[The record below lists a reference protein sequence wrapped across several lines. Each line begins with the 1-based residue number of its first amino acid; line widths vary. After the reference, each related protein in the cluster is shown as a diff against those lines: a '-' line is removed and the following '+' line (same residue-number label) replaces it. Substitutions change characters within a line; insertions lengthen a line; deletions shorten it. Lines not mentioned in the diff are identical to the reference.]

1 MLQVRTALALLALL
15 VLAACGGSPTTVA
28 WRNIVL
34 PVPEGWVVVEVDDAR
49 VRLASASA
57 EDGVPADGL
66 VVLTISF
73 DPRTLP
79 DDVRAAA
86 GARGATIESDAPI
99 VVGDEV
105 PATRFVLLE
114 PSDGP
119 PTREVI
125 VLVPS
130 RGLVAVGA
138 VVPGVAVPD
147 PAARL
152 LDDLDALLS
161 VLEDATYGPPALG

>member
-1 MLQVRTALALLALL
+1 MLHARTSLAVL
-15 VLAACGGSPTTVA
+15 VLVLVAACGGSPSSLA

-34 PVPEGWVVVEVDDAR
+34 PVPDGWVVVEESDER

-57 EDGVPADGL
+57 EDGVPVDGL
-66 VVLTISF
+66 VVLSLTF
-73 DPRTLP
+73 EPRTLP

-86 GARGATIESDAPI
+86 IARGATIESDGPI

-105 PATRFVLLE
+105 PATRIVVLE
-114 PSDGP
+114 PTAGA
-119 PTREVI
+119 PTREMI

-130 RGLVAVGA
+130 RGLVAVGG
-138 VVPGVAVPD
+138 VVAGASVAD

-152 LDDLDALLS
+152 LDDLDVLLS
-161 VLEDATYGPPALG
+161 VLEDASYGPPVLG

>member
-1 MLQVRTALALLALL
+1 MPSVRTALAGLALVAL
-15 VLAACGGSPTTVA
+15 TACGGTPTTLA

-57 EDGVPADGL
+57 EDGVPDDGL
-66 VVLTISF
+66 VVLSISF

-79 DDVRAAA
+79 DDVRSGAA
-86 GARGATIESDAPI
+86 ARGATIESDAPI

-105 PATRFVLLE
+105 PATRFVVFE
-114 PSDGP
+114 PSAVA

-130 RGLVAVGA
+130 RGLVAVGS
-138 VVPGVAVPD
+138 VVPGATVSD
-147 PAARL
+147 PADRL
-152 LDDLDALLS
+152 LEDLDVLLS
-161 VLEDATYGPPALG
+161 VLEDAAYGPPELG